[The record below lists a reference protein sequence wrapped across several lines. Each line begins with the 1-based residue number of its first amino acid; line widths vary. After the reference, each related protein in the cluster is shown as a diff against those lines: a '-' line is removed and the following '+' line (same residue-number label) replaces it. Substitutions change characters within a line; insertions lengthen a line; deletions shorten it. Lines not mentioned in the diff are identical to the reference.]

1 MQTVSA
7 KTSAMST
14 LLLGCSDS
22 GIHLTGFA
30 GSRCELRTPLQ
41 PLGHGHFALIRVRMG
56 TVTGRTRASCTGG
69 NRFAEGASSELR
81 PRQPPTKYE
90 VQSAKT
96 FWSLWPGKRRGAASH
111 GGEANRPI
119 TNQGKA
125 NGAGMQEKNHP
136 ALTTT
141 VQVVPADKT
150 IPSGT

>member
-1 MQTVSA
+1 MPR
-7 KTSAMST
+7 
-14 LLLGCSDS
+14 LWNPSD
-22 GIHLTGFA
+22 GLRRFEVRTA
-30 GSRCELRTPLQ
+30 DPVAAPRPRPLRAYSRPHGN
-41 PLGHGHFALIRVRMG
+41 GHGKNPDLLRRRQPVCRG
-56 TVTGRTRASCTGG
+56 
-69 NRFAEGASSELR
+69 GASSELR
-81 PRQPPTKYE
+81 PRQLPTKYE

-150 IPSGT
+150 TPSGT